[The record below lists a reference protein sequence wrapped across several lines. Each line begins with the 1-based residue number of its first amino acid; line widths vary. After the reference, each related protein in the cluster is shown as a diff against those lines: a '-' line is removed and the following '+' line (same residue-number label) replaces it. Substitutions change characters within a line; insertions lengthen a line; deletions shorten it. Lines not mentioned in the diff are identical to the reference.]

1 MNTLAWKIIIKY
13 MQQGKKKGG
22 GGKNDKVG
30 LLNKGSIQLLKSFFR
45 WVLYIYLS
53 IYLYD
58 LMV

>member
-1 MNTLAWKIIIKY
+1 MNILAWKTIIKY
-13 MQQGKKKGG
+13 MQQGKKKN

>member
-1 MNTLAWKIIIKY
+1 MNILAWKIIIKY
-13 MQQGKKKGG
+13 MQQGKKTK

>member
-1 MNTLAWKIIIKY
+1 MNILAWKIIIKY
-13 MQQGKKKGG
+13 MQQGKKKM

>member
-1 MNTLAWKIIIKY
+1 
-13 MQQGKKKGG
+13 MQQGKKNKKKK
-22 GGKNDKVG
+22 GKNDKVG

-58 LMV
+58 LIV

>member
-1 MNTLAWKIIIKY
+1 MNILAWKIIIKY
-13 MQQGKKKGG
+13 MQQGKKKKK

>member
-1 MNTLAWKIIIKY
+1 MNILVWKIIIKY
-13 MQQGKKKGG
+13 MQQGKKKG